1 VREIVGDKS
10 AAELLAA
17 IREAAGPKQE
27 ALHEGELTVQQWA
40 ESWKLSRAS
49 TQKLLQDGV
58 RTGLMESRSV
68 ILKTHDG
75 LMRRANVFRQITK

>member
-10 AAELLAA
+10 AIELLAA

-27 ALHEGELTVQQWA
+27 ALREGELTVQQWA

-75 LMRRANVFRQITK
+75 LMRRANVFRSVQ

>member
-17 IREAAGPKQE
+17 IREAAGPKSE
-27 ALHEGELTVQQWA
+27 PLRDGEMTVQQWA

-75 LMRRANVFRQITK
+75 LMRRANVFRQVS